1 MKISEALE
9 FADVN
14 RQGLEYLL
22 MRDGE
27 LFFENERYSWQTDDG
42 VIPDLDVNYMVEVGI
57 MKIEG
62 ESKISVFMPVYQL
75 VVDSSDI
82 RSCFEAGTDFEN
94 ISDVDNQLLKIL
106 NRGFGIR
113 DFIKAPGIRFSMN
126 DGYF

>member
-9 FADVN
+9 FVDDN
-14 RQGLEYLL
+14 RHELECLL

-27 LFFENERYSWQTDDG
+27 LFFENGLYSWQTDDG
-42 VIPDLDVNYMVEVGI
+42 VIPDLDLNYMVEAGL

-62 ESKISVFMPVYQL
+62 KSKISVMMPIYQL
-75 VVDSSDI
+75 VVDNSDI
-82 RSCFEAGTDFEN
+82 RNILGADADFEN
-94 ISDVDNQLLKIL
+94 ISNEDNQLLKIL
-106 NRGFGIR
+106 NRNFDIK